1 MSGAGGWSMTIAEIA
16 KLAGV
21 SIGTVDRVL
30 HNRGRVAPKTVET
43 IMAIIDEYGYQPN
56 AFARNLKLSKTYTV
70 GVLLPQLHSGY
81 GYWRLIYNGI
91 LKATKELAQLA
102 VSIELVEYDR
112 LNPQTFLAAV
122 DTVVERKVDAILLAP
137 LLPDETRLM
146 MERHPEISYAFI
158 DSPLPCRNRVIT
170 VAQNPFRGG
179 FLAGRLMSL
188 QLGDRAGT
196 LVVINTHKAA
206 FNASERARG
215 FMDYYADKPEFT
227 VLEITS
233 SASGSAEEALER
245 IYVEYPDVRGVFV
258 VNNAVARF
266 ANHIVL
272 LGRRN
277 HTVIIGYDLVEQNRN
292 AMLEGKVD
300 CLISQRPEYQGYTAL
315 YQLYRKGILSQ
326 KPDEDILIPI
336 DIILPENIMD
346 DNSYSLQWNGKSEAK
361 E

>member
-1 MSGAGGWSMTIAEIA
+1 MSGAGCWSMTIAEIA

-70 GVLLPQLHSGY
+70 GVLLPQLHSEY

-300 CLISQRPEYQGYTAL
+300 CLISQRPEIGRAHV
-315 YQLYRKGILSQ
+315 
-326 KPDEDILIPI
+326 
-336 DIILPENIMD
+336 
-346 DNSYSLQWNGKSEAK
+346 
-361 E
+361 

>member
-1 MSGAGGWSMTIAEIA
+1 MTIAEIA

-56 AFARNLKLSKTYTV
+56 AFARNLKLSRTFTV
-70 GVLLPQLHSGY
+70 GVILPLLHSEY
-81 GYWRLIYNGI
+81 GYWRLIYNGV

-112 LNPQTFLAAV
+112 LKPETFLAAV
-122 DTVVERKVDAILLAP
+122 DTVVANKVDAILLAP

-146 MERHPEISYAFI
+146 MERYPQISYAFI
-158 DSPLPCRNRVIT
+158 DSPLPCKNRVIT

-188 QLGDRAGT
+188 QLGERAGT

-215 FMDYYADKPEFT
+215 FIDYYADKPDFT

-233 SASGSAEEALER
+233 SEPGAAEAALEQM
-245 IYVEYPDVRGVFV
+245 YLDHSDVRGIFV

-266 ANHIVL
+266 ANHISL

-277 HTVIIGYDLVEQNRN
+277 HTVVIGYDLVEQNRV
-292 AMLEGKVD
+292 AMLDGKID

-315 YQLYRKGILSQ
+315 YQLYRKGILAQ
-326 KPDEDILIPI
+326 QPDEDILIPI
-336 DIILPENIMD
+336 DIILIENIRD
-346 DNSYSLQWNGKSEAK
+346 DNSYGLQWNGKSAAK

>member
-1 MSGAGGWSMTIAEIA
+1 MTIAEIA

-56 AFARNLKLSKTYTV
+56 AFARNLRLSKTYTI
-70 GVLLPQLHSGY
+70 GVILPHLHSEY
-81 GYWRLIYNGI
+81 GYWRLIYNGV
-91 LKATKELAQLA
+91 LKAVKELAQLA

-112 LNPQTFLAAV
+112 LDPKTFLAAV
-122 DTVVERKVDAILLAP
+122 TKVLDNKVDAILLAP

-146 MERHPEISYAFI
+146 MERHPQISYAFI
-158 DSPLPCRNRVIT
+158 DSPLPCRNQVIT

-179 FLAGRLMSL
+179 FLAGKLMNL
-188 QLGDRAGT
+188 HLGSRAGT
-196 LVVINTHKAA
+196 LVVINTHTAA
-206 FNASERARG
+206 FNAAERARG
-215 FMDYYADKPEFT
+215 FIEYYADKPNYT
-227 VLEITS
+227 VLQLDIE
-233 SASGSAEEALER
+233 ASRTAEEALEQAYHDHSDLSG
-245 IYVEYPDVRGVFV
+245 IFV

-266 ANHIVL
+266 AAHIAL

-277 HTVIIGYDLVEQNRN
+277 HTIVIGYDLVEQNRA

-300 CLISQRPEYQGYTAL
+300 CLISQRPEFQGYTAT
-315 YQLYRKGILSQ
+315 YQLYRKGILNQ

-336 DIILPENIMD
+336 DIILAENIRD
-346 DNSYSLQWNGKSEAK
+346 DNSYGLEWNGRDVPR
-361 E
+361 